1 MVFELSSVV
10 LSTFI
15 GMFGVVIGA
24 IISNYFNQKIARQ
37 SAIKDLIFK
46 KRVEYFEKLLE
57 CAEKN
62 IELYKNSI
70 RELEKN
76 SDKKSINKIIS
87 KMKKD
92 RRKFEKMNSQL
103 YLDIKKISAMI
114 KSFVE
119 TEKSIFFNLEQFE
132 NFPDKK
138 KKIYELNICLLKL
151 EKITDGLIIIIR
163 KKLIE

>member
-132 NFPDKK
+132 NFPYKK

-151 EKITDGLIIIIR
+151 EKITDGLIIILR

>member
-151 EKITDGLIIIIR
+151 EKITDGLIIILR